1 MTYRNLTDAAADSA
15 SIRGILCDGSI
26 GHFAA
31 ISLISDRGYDT
42 SDTAVRR
49 WRSNN
54 GIELIQTEPAT
65 ASDETY
71 ISIEGNSGEL
81 SIGKGEIPCEIKPGE
96 GWGPLI
102 EFFGLPPEDFE
113 IQDDSVKITR
123 WNMGKGTPE
132 GEINKTWLWSYKAK
146 FRRIT
151 PAEQQA
157 DQTLLDDV
165 ERIRGWK
172 LKPLVTRTLGTGL
185 GEPSTYVHE
194 QGDEQIGKSAGGSI
208 DGFLVRTQDALQ
220 QSLDRLKVL
229 QKRGNNIEAIA
240 DIATGDVI
248 ENIFGHYASQAR
260 TTATLRKQMQ
270 VARTLDVERTK
281 AFSEFG
287 LPIKKA
293 YTLSN
298 HGEIRQVIGQSP
310 YTSESDNYD
319 LMVAEQV
326 HDVIVENDQLRDQIE
341 WFIPHDEWWTH
352 FNLSGVQCAL
362 THGHKADGKGTIEKW
377 FLAQRG
383 DILYEQ
389 NIRIQIAFMGHR
401 HTGFI
406 KDVSGTT
413 IMQTPSLDGGSDYF
427 AAGFGQRSR
436 HGIITSLV
444 GSGFR
449 FGWSEAVML

>member
-1 MTYRNLTDAAADSA
+1 MTYKNLVEAAAAEA
-15 SIRGILCDGSI
+15 SIRSVLKDGRVSHI
-26 GHFAA
+26 DALDMIRPIFA
-31 ISLISDRGYDT
+31 T
-42 SDTAVRR
+42 SDSSVRR
-49 WRSNN
+49 WRQAN
-54 GIELIQTEPAT
+54 GVVLAETESAT
-65 ASDETY
+65 AAPDDTY
-71 ISIEGNSGEL
+71 ISIEGDSGEL
-81 SIGKGEIPCEIKPGE
+81 SIGKGEIPCEIKAGE
-96 GWGPLI
+96 GWAPLL

-113 IQDDSVKITR
+113 VQDDSVKITR

-132 GEINKTWLWSYKAK
+132 GSINKTWLWSYKAK

-151 PAEQQA
+151 PQDNAVVADISAEI
-157 DQTLLDDV
+157 
-165 ERIRGWK
+165 ERVQKWK
-172 LKPLVTRTLGTGL
+172 IKPLVARTAGSGL
-185 GEPSTYVHE
+185 GDPVTYVHQ
-194 QGDEQIGKSAGGSI
+194 QGDEQIGKSAGGSLE
-208 DGFLVRTQDALQ
+208 GFIGRTEDALQ

-229 QKRGNNIEAIA
+229 QKRGHNIEAIA
-240 DIATGDVI
+240 DIACGDVI
-248 ENIFGHYASQAR
+248 ENIFGHYPSQGR
-260 TTATLRKQMQ
+260 TSTTLRSQMQ
-270 VARTLDVERTK
+270 LARTLDVERTK

-319 LMVAEQV
+319 LMIAEQV
-326 HDVIVENDQLRDQIE
+326 HDVLQESPLFDQIE

-352 FNLSGVQCAL
+352 FDLSGTQCAL

-383 DILYEQ
+383 DILFEQ

-436 HGIITSLV
+436 HGIITALV
-444 GSGFR
+444 GQGFR